1 MGMIGRGRGR
11 LCFIPGGI
19 PITNEEGGIIGG
31 IGCSGVPSG
40 VGDISDTTV
49 SQAGIT
55 ALYE

>member
-1 MGMIGRGRGR
+1 MIGRGKGR

-19 PITNEEGGIIGG
+19 PITNDENEIIGG
-31 IGCSGVPSG
+31 IGCSGVPAG
-40 VGDISDTTV
+40 AGDISDTTV